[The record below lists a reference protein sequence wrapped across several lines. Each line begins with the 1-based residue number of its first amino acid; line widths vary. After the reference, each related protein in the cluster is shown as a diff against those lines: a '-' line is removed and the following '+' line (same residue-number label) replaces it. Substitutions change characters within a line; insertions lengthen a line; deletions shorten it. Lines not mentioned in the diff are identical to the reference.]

1 MNQDDGLLW
10 VIGAGLVLYML
21 SKNTPAASSNQPAA
35 TMPARASC
43 PNMGGPDF
51 GIANQ
56 NAGWCC

>member
-10 VIGAGLVLYML
+10 LIGVGLVLYML
-21 SKNTPAASSNQPAA
+21 SKKTPAASNQSAA
-35 TMPARASC
+35 AMPAGASC

-51 GIANQ
+51 GISNQ